1 MQKDWKDTSFYFE
14 EIPNAFLWFEKIPI
28 WQWQENIAIFID
40 YFFSKI
46 KSYNTS
52 RSKKFL

>member
-1 MQKDWKDTSFYFE
+1 MQKDWQNPRFYFE
-14 EIPNAFLWFEKIPI
+14 EIPTAFLWFEKIPI

-46 KSYNTS
+46 KS
-52 RSKKFL
+52 